1 MVAESGGHGHVR
13 PAALPAPPLPAASME
28 RLRDLPVLVVDDHAT
43 NRRLLA
49 AFLKGWGARPT
60 VVESG
65 EGALALLAGPVG
77 ARFELVLLDGAMP
90 GMDGFT
96 VAERMRALPGLGPL
110 TIMLLTSSDMHG
122 MQLSRCH
129 ELGVARH
136 LLKPIAP
143 SELLDA
149 ILQALGQEPEQS
161 SRPPVV
167 DPPTQAR
174 RPLRV
179 LVAEDNV
186 INQLLIRR
194 LIEKVGDEV
203 LVAGNGREAVAML
216 EAHRFD
222 VVFMD
227 VQMPELDGMAA
238 TAEIRRRE
246 AITGAARLPV
256 IALTANAMT
265 GDRERCL
272 DGGMDG
278 YLSKPVN
285 IREVAALL
293 DRLAVEGRAAPV
305 DARGGLVPAGG

>member
-1 MVAESGGHGHVR
+1 
-13 PAALPAPPLPAASME
+13 ME
-28 RLRDLPVLVVDDHAT
+28 RLRNLPVLVVDDHAT

-65 EGALALLAGPVG
+65 EAALALLAGPG
-77 ARFELVLLDGAMP
+77 DPRFELALLDGAMP

-96 VAERMRALPGLGPL
+96 LAERMRALPGLGPL

-122 MQLSRCH
+122 MQLSRCR

-143 SELLDA
+143 AELLDA
-149 ILQALGQEPEQS
+149 ILSALGQESGQAG
-161 SRPPVV
+161 RPPVKDGSRQV
-167 DPPTQAR
+167 R

-179 LVAEDNV
+179 LIAEDNV
-186 INQLLIRR
+186 INQLLMRR
-194 LIEKVGDEV
+194 LIEKVGHEV
-203 LVAGNGREAVAML
+203 LVAGDGREALAML
-216 EAHRFD
+216 EAHHFD
-222 VVFMD
+222 IVFMD

-256 IALTANAMT
+256 IALTASAMK
-265 GDRERCL
+265 GDRE
-272 DGGMDG
+272 
-278 YLSKPVN
+278 
-285 IREVAALL
+285 
-293 DRLAVEGRAAPV
+293 
-305 DARGGLVPAGG
+305 

>member
-1 MVAESGGHGHVR
+1 
-13 PAALPAPPLPAASME
+13 
-28 RLRDLPVLVVDDHAT
+28 
-43 NRRLLA
+43 LLA
-49 AFLKGWGARPT
+49 ALLNSWGARPT
-60 VVESG
+60 AVESG
-65 EGALALLAGPVG
+65 EAALALLTGPDG
-77 ARFELVLLDGAMP
+77 ARVELVLLDGAMP

-110 TIMLLTSSDMHG
+110 TIMLLTSDVHG
-122 MQLSRCH
+122 MQLSRCR

-149 ILQALGQEPEQS
+149 ILQALGQEPEQG
-161 SRPPVV
+161 SRPPVM
-167 DPPTQAR
+167 DPPRQGR
-174 RPLRV
+174 RRLRV

-186 INQLLIRR
+186 INHLLMRR

-203 LVAGNGREAVAML
+203 LVAGNGREAVAIL
-216 EAHRFD
+216 AGHPFD

-246 AITGAARLPV
+246 AITGATRLPV
-256 IALTANAMT
+256 IALTASAMK

-278 YLSKPVN
+278 YLTKPVN

-293 DRLAVEGRAAPV
+293 DRLAVDGGGAAEPV
-305 DARGGLVPAGG
+305 DARRGLVPTVS

>member
-1 MVAESGGHGHVR
+1 
-13 PAALPAPPLPAASME
+13 
-28 RLRDLPVLVVDDHAT
+28 VLVVDDHAT

-65 EGALALLAGPVG
+65 EAALALLAGPDG

-90 GMDGFT
+90 GMDGFA

-122 MQLSRCH
+122 MQLSRCR

-143 SELLDA
+143 SELLAA
-149 ILQALGQEPEQS
+149 ILQALGQQPEQV

-167 DPPTQAR
+167 DPPRQAR

-194 LIEKVGDEV
+194 LIEKAGHEV
-203 LVAGNGREAVAML
+203 LVVGNGREALAML
-216 EAHRFD
+216 ETHRFD

-265 GDRERCL
+265 GDRERYL

-293 DRLAVEGRAAPV
+293 ERLAVEGRAAPV
-305 DARGGLVPAGG
+305 DARGAFAPAVR